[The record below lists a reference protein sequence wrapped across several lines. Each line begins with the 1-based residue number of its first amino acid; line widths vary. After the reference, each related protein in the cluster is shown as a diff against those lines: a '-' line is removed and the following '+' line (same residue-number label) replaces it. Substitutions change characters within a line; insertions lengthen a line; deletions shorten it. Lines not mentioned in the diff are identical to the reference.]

1 MSRYAPHSPGCAV
14 KKICFVTTSPLIVN
28 FFLVPCLAALGRAYR
43 VHLAVNPDED
53 TALAEGHGAE
63 VITLPIRRKISP
75 WSDLRTLAAMV
86 RLFRERRFDAVH
98 SFSPKAGL
106 LATIAGRIAG
116 VPVRIHTYTGQVW
129 MTRSGIM
136 RSLLAAADRTIARF
150 ATHLLADSP
159 SQLRVLLELGIV
171 RDAGKC
177 GVLGSGSLSG
187 VDLARFRPDASA
199 RAAVRGELGIAPDAT
214 VFLFL
219 GRLTRDKGV
228 LDLAQAFAS
237 LAAVRPSAVL
247 LLVGPDEEQVRA
259 KIESIC
265 GAHAGKLRFAGYTR
279 APERY
284 IAAADALCLPSYREG
299 FGMVIIEAA
308 AAGIP
313 ATGSRI
319 YGITDAIIDGETG
332 LLHTPADANDLAQK
346 MEMLMKDPA
355 LRERLGTRARQR
367 AVNEFSQQRLT
378 QALLD
383 YYRGALGE

>member
-1 MSRYAPHSPGCAV
+1 M

-28 FFLVPCLAALGRAYR
+28 FFLVPCLATLGRAYH

-75 WSDLRTLAAMV
+75 WNDLRTLAAMV

-171 RDAGKC
+171 RDAEKC
-177 GVLGSGSLSG
+177 RVLGSGSLSG
-187 VDLARFRPDASA
+187 VDPARFRPDASA
-199 RAAVRGELGIAPDAT
+199 RAAVRGELQIAPDAT

-228 LDLAQAFAS
+228 LDLAQAFTS
-237 LAAVRPSAVL
+237 LAAVRPAAVL
-247 LLVGPDEEQVRA
+247 LLVGPDEERVRP

-284 IAAADALCLPSYREG
+284 IAAADVLCLPSYREG

-319 YGITDAIIDGETG
+319 YGITDAIIEGETG
-332 LLHTPADANDLAQK
+332 LLHTPADVNDLAEK
-346 MEMLMKDPA
+346 METLMKDPA

-367 AVNEFSQQRLT
+367 AIDEFSQQRLT

>member
-1 MSRYAPHSPGCAV
+1 M

-28 FFLVPCLAALGRAYR
+28 FFLVPHLATLGQVYR

-75 WSDLRTLAAMV
+75 LSDLRTLWAMG

-136 RSLLAAADRTIARF
+136 KTLLAAADRMIAQF

-171 RDAGKC
+171 RGAGKC
-177 GVLGSGSLSG
+177 RVLGSGSLSG
-187 VDLARFRPDASA
+187 VDPARFRPDALA
-199 RAAVRGELGIAPDAT
+199 RAAARRELGIAPDAT
-214 VFLFL
+214 VFIFL

-228 LDLAQAFAS
+228 LDLAQAFAG
-237 LAAVRPSAVL
+237 LAAVHPAAVL
-247 LLVGPDEEQVRA
+247 LLVGPDEELLRP

-265 GAHAGKLRFAGYTR
+265 RAHAGKLRFTGYTR
-279 APERY
+279 TPERY
-284 IAAADALCLPSYREG
+284 MAAADALCLPSYREG
-299 FGMVIIEAA
+299 FGTAIIEAA
-308 AAGIP
+308 ATGIP

-319 YGITDAIIDGETG
+319 YGITDAIIEGETG
-332 LLHTPADANDLAQK
+332 LLHAPADARDLAEK
-346 MEMLMKDPA
+346 MKMLMNDPP

-367 AVNEFSQQRLT
+367 AVDEFSQQRLT